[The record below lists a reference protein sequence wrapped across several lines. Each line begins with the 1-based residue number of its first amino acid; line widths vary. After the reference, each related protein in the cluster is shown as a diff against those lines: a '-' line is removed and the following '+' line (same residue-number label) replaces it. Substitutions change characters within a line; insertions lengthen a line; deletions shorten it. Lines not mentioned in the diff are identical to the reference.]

1 MVLITK
7 TIDLSTIKYG
17 GGAQVNSKDPIR
29 SLLITNLS
37 AANITLF
44 LGENIGQTT
53 DQMTIPASTAL
64 DFDMFE
70 LGDEDIH
77 QIIFMSGPAT
87 GTVLIA
93 YKASPDG
100 PKVIIAGRQA
110 PRGYI
115 SA

>member
-1 MVLITK
+1 MVMVTK
-7 TIDLSTIKYG
+7 SIDLSKINYNS
-17 GGAQVNSKDPIR
+17 GAQVNSKDPIR
-29 SLLITNLS
+29 SLTITNLS
-37 AANITLF
+37 AANITF
-44 LGENIGQTT
+44 YLGENIGQTT
-53 DQMTIPASTAL
+53 DVITLPASTEI

-77 QIIFMSGPAT
+77 QILFVAGPTT
-87 GTVLIA
+87 GTVLVI